1 MWIKIAQLFLSLT
14 ILVTLHE
21 FGHFWFAKR
30 FKCRVDRFYL
40 FFDFLFPFANVANF
54 ALFKKKIG
62 DTEYGIGWFPFGGY
76 VQIAGMV
83 DEQMD
88 KSITET
94 EPQPWELRSKPA
106 WQRLLVMM
114 GGILVNFVLGVFI
127 FWMLIWANGKETLP
141 ITNLKDGIMVD
152 SVAFNMGLRNGDH
165 IVALDKKVINSLRRV
180 PVEIIMN
187 RIQTIDGV
195 RANGEKFSI
204 TVTDIDRAKILKSM
218 KRSQFVEPRFIADVA
233 YVDSTS
239 FAATA
244 KLQKK
249 DRIVA
254 VNGKKVIYFDELRTA
269 LRENAGKEVELT
281 VLRGAEKEMDA
292 AQISG
297 ATTFQTKSKV
307 TTQGTIGFIPGIIS
321 DLKIEEKKFG
331 FFGAFVQG
339 FKDGM
344 EMIVLQAKQF
354 VVIFTVPE
362 AHKQVGGF
370 YTMVQQMSPKWDWTA
385 FWSFTAFLSLAL
397 AFMNFLPIPMLDGGY
412 IMFILWEMITGK
424 KVSDKV
430 VYYANQVGLF
440 IVLALMIYANTDWL
454 RG

>member
-1 MWIKIAQLFLSLT
+1 MFIKIAQLFLSLT
-14 ILVTLHE
+14 ILISLHE

-30 FKCRVDRFYL
+30 FKCRVDKFYL
-40 FFDFLFPFANVANF
+40 FFDFLFPFAGMLNF

-88 KSITET
+88 KSIIESP
-94 EPQPWELRSKPA
+94 PQPWELRSKPA
-106 WQRLLVMM
+106 WQRMLVMM
-114 GGILVNFVLGVFI
+114 GGIIVNFVLGIFI
-127 FWMLIWANGKETLP
+127 FWMLLWYYGKETLP

-152 SVAFNMGLRNGDH
+152 SVAYNMGLRNGDH
-165 IVALDKKVINSLRRV
+165 IVALDKMVIKSLNRV
-180 PVEIIMN
+180 PVEIVMN
-187 RIQTIDGV
+187 GITTIDGV
-195 RANGEKFSI
+195 RASGEKFSI
-204 TVTDIDRAKILKSM
+204 PVDDTDRAKILKSL
-218 KRSQFVEPRFIADVA
+218 KKSKFVEPRFIPNIGL
-233 YVDSTS
+233 VDSTS

-249 DRIVA
+249 DQIIQINDKNVL
-254 VNGKKVIYFDELRTA
+254 YYDEIRTQF
-269 LRENAGKEVELT
+269 RENAGKEVALT
-281 VLRGAEKEMDA
+281 VLRGND
-292 AQISG
+292 
-297 ATTFQTKSKV
+297 TVHTNCKV
-307 TTQGTIGFIPGIIS
+307 TTQGTIGFYPGYVNKLEIVET
-321 DLKIEEKKFG
+321 KYG
-331 FFGAFVQG
+331 MFGALAQG

-344 EMIVLQAKQF
+344 ELIVLQAKQF
-354 VVIFTVPE
+354 VVIFTIKD

-370 YTMVQQMSPKWDWTA
+370 YTMVQQMNASWDWHA

-424 KVSDKV
+424 KVPDKF

-440 IVLALMIYANTDWL
+440 IVLGLMVYANTDWL
-454 RG
+454 RD